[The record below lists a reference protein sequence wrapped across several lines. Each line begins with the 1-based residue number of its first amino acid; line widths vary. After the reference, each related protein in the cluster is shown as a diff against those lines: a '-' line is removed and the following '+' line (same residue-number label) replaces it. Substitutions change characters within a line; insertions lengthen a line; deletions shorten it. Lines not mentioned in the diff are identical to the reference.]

1 MRRRILRGGLLR
13 RGALL
18 APLLAA
24 GPVAAQPLTA
34 GSPCGGNAYSS
45 AEVREGRPARRG
57 PLVAV
62 PDTLC
67 ADLDGP
73 RPDVRVDVY
82 GLPGPGTG
90 PYADPYGGAPGPGTP
105 YEGRFRRGP

>member
-1 MRRRILRGGLLR
+1 MRHVPAAACLL
-13 RGALL
+13 LL
-18 APLLAA
+18 AGLPA
-24 GPVAAQPLTA
+24 VAQPLEA
-34 GSPCGGNAYSS
+34 GSSCGGNAYSS
-45 AEVREGRPARRG
+45 AEVSEGRPRRRG

-82 GLPGPGTG
+82 GVPGLG
-90 PYADPYGGAPGPGTP
+90 ADPSGGGAPGPGTP

>member
-1 MRRRILRGGLLR
+1 MRHVPAAACLL
-13 RGALL
+13 LL
-18 APLLAA
+18 AGL
-24 GPVAAQPLTA
+24 PVAAQPLEA
-34 GSPCGGNAYSS
+34 GSSCGGNAYSS
-45 AEVREGRPARRG
+45 AEVTEGRPRRRG

-82 GLPGPGTG
+82 GVPGLG
-90 PYADPYGGAPGPGTP
+90 ADPYGGGTPGPGTP

>member
-1 MRRRILRGGLLR
+1 MRRVPAAAASLL
-13 RGALL
+13 LL
-18 APLLAA
+18 AGLPA
-24 GPVAAQPLTA
+24 AAQPLEA

-45 AEVREGRPARRG
+45 AEVTEGRPRRRG

-73 RPDVRVDVY
+73 RPDVRLDVY
-82 GLPGPGTG
+82 GVPGLGT
-90 PYADPYGGAPGPGTP
+90 DPYGGARRPGTP
-105 YEGRFRRGP
+105 YEDRFRRGP

>member
-1 MRRRILRGGLLR
+1 MA

-18 APLLAA
+18 ALLVVASGPAA
-24 GPVAAQPLTA
+24 SQPLEA

-45 AEVREGRPARRG
+45 AEVSEGRPARRG

-73 RPDVRVDVY
+73 RPDVRVDIY
-82 GLPGPGTG
+82 GVPGPGAD
-90 PYADPYGGAPGPGTP
+90 PYADRYGGARGPGTP
-105 YEGRFRRGP
+105 YEDRFRRGP

>member
-1 MRRRILRGGLLR
+1 VRRAPAAGAACLL
-13 RGALL
+13 LL
-18 APLLAA
+18 AGPAAAPPLAA
-24 GPVAAQPLTA
+24 G
-34 GSPCGGNAYSS
+34 SSCGGNAYSS
-45 AEVREGRPARRG
+45 AEVSEGRPARRG

-73 RPDVRVDVY
+73 RPDVRLDIY
-82 GLPGPGTG
+82 GVPGLG
-90 PYADPYGGAPGPGTP
+90 ADPYGGAPRPGTP